1 VVAYPGSGS
10 HSSIEP
16 EGVSGLVLGALLLSA
31 CSLVPKGVAGADA
44 RSAASTASAPAPPQ
58 SAGLATQPSPDET
71 LLAEPQTT
79 PGQTSQPPL
88 ILRGWLSIVWN
99 DRAHFF
105 LTDDQGVTVELDL
118 PEELTRPLGG
128 PLALDRRRVVVIVA
142 AATGALEPLP
152 VQSIA
157 LEGEG

>member
-1 VVAYPGSGS
+1 
-10 HSSIEP
+10 
-16 EGVSGLVLGALLLSA
+16 
-31 CSLVPKGVAGADA
+31 VAGADA
-44 RSAASTASAPAPPQ
+44 RPAHSTASAPAPRE
-58 SAGLATQPSPDET
+58 SAGPATQSSPDET

-128 PLALDRRRVVVIVA
+128 PLALDRTMVTVLAVVAPGSPGVFE
-142 AATGALEPLP
+142 AL
-152 VQSIA
+152 SI
-157 LEGEG
+157 EKENGE